1 MRIREV
7 EALWTLLI
15 YKNERAM
22 SFEKFL
28 TNMHTM
34 FTGFYENVEILNDS
48 NNIRLLFQKVQNLIM
63 TQVKVSLQ
71 VSYNMYQ
78 ANTVT

>member
-1 MRIREV
+1 MQ
-7 EALWTLLI
+7 
-15 YKNERAM
+15 
-22 SFEKFL
+22 
-28 TNMHTM
+28 TM